1 VDQALTHVLGGGIA
15 GSCTFGNSLTGA
27 IVLDHLRVIH
37 RDVGGALLEV
47 IHWVAALAHDLQH
60 RIKSLIGVSARVDVG
75 LPDSIERTLVG
86 KARRVVDKRP
96 K

>member
-1 VDQALTHVLGGGIA
+1 MPTE
-15 GSCTFGNSLTGA
+15 
-27 IVLDHLRVIH
+27 LRL
-37 RDVGGALLEV
+37 RTY
-47 IHWVAALAHDLQH
+47 AALPSSKLTMSACSPLRHAASTHAADSVVFAVPGAPV
-60 RIKSLIGVSARVDVG
+60 IKTMVGISCRVDVG